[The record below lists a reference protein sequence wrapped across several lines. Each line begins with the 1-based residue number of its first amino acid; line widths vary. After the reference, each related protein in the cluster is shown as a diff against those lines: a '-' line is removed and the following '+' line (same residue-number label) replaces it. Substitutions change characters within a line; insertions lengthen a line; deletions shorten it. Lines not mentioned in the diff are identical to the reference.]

1 MPSRGTLTPLV
12 STGASVLYLTRWGN
26 KTQSFLCLFLG
37 VYYYFCSF
45 FLFIYYY
52 LFYFF
57 WLCHLQLWSTGP
69 SFYRVWNR
77 SES

>member
-45 FLFIYYY
+45 LSFIYLLLFI
-52 LFYFF
+52 LFFLALSFAALEHRAFF
-57 WLCHLQLWSTGP
+57 LP
-69 SFYRVWNR
+69 RM
-77 SES
+77 E